1 MTSSDE
7 PAVPLNCTI
16 AQISPQQEALSQ
28 LARFH
33 TLREVAVE
41 GANERK
47 LDEDP

>member
-7 PAVPLNCTI
+7 PAMLVNCTM
-16 AQISPQQEALSQ
+16 AHFSPQQEAPSQ

-41 GANERK
+41 GATERK